1 LGFFFRGLWYYDTS
15 EPKFRW
21 PEVTHGIYHKDY
33 KIYSI
38 TVEKYKEETL
48 NEISGGGQQ
57 CRNFFDSNNLNT
69 SFYGIVYFYFVDHYI
84 DVLNYM
90 NLNIKFI
97 YLIEGALVLNSC
109 ISNNLN
115 IHPTLLKTHNG
126 LIFDNIEEK
135 NGYLFDRNDVVTSKV
150 ENNEYYATYTI
161 LLKI

>member
-1 LGFFFRGLWYYDTS
+1 MIQVSLNLDGQKLLMEYT
-15 EPKFRW
+15 
-21 PEVTHGIYHKDY
+21 I
-33 KIYSI
+33 KI
-38 TVEKYKEETL
+38 
-48 NEISGGGQQ
+48 
-57 CRNFFDSNNLNT
+57 
-69 SFYGIVYFYFVDHYI
+69 
-84 DVLNYM
+84 
-90 NLNIKFI
+90 IKF
-97 YLIEGALVLNSC
+97 